1 MSTLKL
7 SPNPTPYSSYYGS
20 VSLRFPQSSNIE
32 QGQYESLKTQSYLQ
46 EMAIVFL
53 YEAGFI
59 HSTNIVS
66 RYWAPGTE
74 GGAGHTEVNRPV
86 KISLVELPVGP
97 SQ

>member
-1 MSTLKL
+1 
-7 SPNPTPYSSYYGS
+7 
-20 VSLRFPQSSNIE
+20 
-32 QGQYESLKTQSYLQ
+32 
-46 EMAIVFL
+46 MAIVFL
-53 YEAGFI
+53 YEADFI